1 MNFSEHMTR
10 IYVDSWCKSKYKL
23 VYGHI
28 ENKAVGF
35 SEREEDEVS
44 RPSLLFRAENR
55 RPHHRRL
62 QPGLVDN
69 PPFH

>member
-1 MNFSEHMTR
+1 MNFSEHMIR

-35 SEREEDEVS
+35 SERKEDEVS
-44 RPSLLFRAENR
+44 NLKCSWKKKNWYSLNLE
-55 RPHHRRL
+55 
-62 QPGLVDN
+62 DE
-69 PPFH
+69 